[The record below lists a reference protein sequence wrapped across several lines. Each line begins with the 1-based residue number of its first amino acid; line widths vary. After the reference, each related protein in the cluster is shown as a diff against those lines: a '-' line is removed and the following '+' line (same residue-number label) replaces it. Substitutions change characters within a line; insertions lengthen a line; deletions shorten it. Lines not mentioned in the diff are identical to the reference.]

1 MVEQRLAQRLTARL
15 GDRRASLL
23 EPVDVDTAFEKRDAE
38 VLAKSSLNFVPLA
51 TLGVIISEILPFF
64 HDGFP
69 STPSVSALVVA
80 MLIGLYRLARSVP
93 SRRVMVI
100 GTAACAILA
109 SAYVG
114 FACSESGG
122 FDSPH
127 LMALMVIFAF
137 VSGLLTLT
145 VLESSLTIVLAML
158 ACGGAIVGLTPG
170 PLHVPPDATVASM
183 YVILLAVVAVVTNR
197 AGRFVRR
204 QAFERS
210 LQVEALH
217 RYAVEEVLC
226 RHLSPQY
233 VEYALSEENVLDAP
247 AERRVVTMLFADVVG
262 FSKMAEALTLE
273 ELETLMTKFYDTIAQ
288 ITFRYGATLDKFIGD
303 AVMVLVGAPLAQEAE
318 HQAALAVSMSR
329 DWHVAI
335 DALGR
340 EYLGRPLQL
349 RIGIHQGEVAV
360 GAFGGEHRLDYTVL
374 GSAVNIAARLEQ
386 LAPAGGTAMSHVVR
400 GLCGLGDDQLEF
412 IGDQALKGV
421 ANPVPVWVYRGEA
434 CTTEASKTP

>member
-1 MVEQRLAQRLTARL
+1 MKQRLAQRLTSRL
-15 GDRRASLL
+15 GDRRTSLL

-51 TLGVIISEILPFF
+51 TLGVVVSEILPFV

-69 STPSVSALVVA
+69 STPLVSGFVVVMLAAL
-80 MLIGLYRLARSVP
+80 YFLARSGP
-93 SRRVMVI
+93 SRGVMVV
-100 GTAACAILA
+100 GTAAAAILA

-122 FDSPH
+122 FNSPH
-127 LMALMVIFAF
+127 LIALMVIFAF

-145 VLESSLTIVLAML
+145 VLESSLTIGLAML
-158 ACGGAIVGLTPG
+158 ACGGTIVGLTPG
-170 PLHVPPDATVASM
+170 SLNVPPDATVALM
-183 YVILLAVVAVVTNR
+183 YVMLLAMVAVVTNR

-204 QAFERS
+204 RAFERS

-273 ELETLMTKFYDTIAQ
+273 ELETLMTKFYDSIAT

-303 AVMVLVGAPLAQEAE
+303 AVMVIVGAPLAQQPE
-318 HQAALAVSMSR
+318 HQAAIAVSMSQ

-340 EYLGRPLQL
+340 EYLGRPL
-349 RIGIHQGEVAV
+349 RVRVGVHQGEVAV

-374 GSAVNIAARLEQ
+374 GSAVNIAARLEP
-386 LAPAGGTAMSHVVR
+386 LAPAGGTAMSDVVR
-400 GLCGLGDDQLEF
+400 GLCGLEDDQLEF
-412 IGDQALKGV
+412 IGDQVLKGV
-421 ANPVPVWVYRGEA
+421 VNPVPVWLYRSDA
-434 CTTEASKTP
+434 CSTEASKTP